1 MIFHA
6 TLRRTLRG
14 LFAAVDHI
22 VDSYCMSV
30 SACGAHCLLP
40 LHEFVYTI
48 VHSYCNILNATIMLS
63 LCVWSLFVYVSVAVY
78 LSVRLSVCLSV
89 CLGICSCCECPC
101 ACIILSL
108 TSICLIALNGLL
120 ICLACG

>member
-6 TLRRTLRG
+6 TLRG

-22 VDSYCMSV
+22 VDLYCMSV

-78 LSVRLSVCLSV
+78 LSVRLSRYLQLLWMSLCMHNPFTYFNLFDCLKWIADL
-89 CLGICSCCECPC
+89 LGLW
-101 ACIILSL
+101 LS
-108 TSICLIALNGLL
+108 
-120 ICLACG
+120 

>member
-6 TLRRTLRG
+6 TLRG

-22 VDSYCMSV
+22 VNSYCMSV

-63 LCVWSLFVYVSVAVY
+63 LCVCGRYLFMCQ
-78 LSVRLSVCLSV
+78 LQFICLSVCLSV
-89 CLGICSCCECPC
+89 YQSVSEFAAAVDVLVH
-101 ACIILSL
+101 A
-108 TSICLIALNGLL
+108 
-120 ICLACG
+120 

>member
-22 VDSYCMSV
+22 VDLYCMSV
-30 SACGAHCLLP
+30 LP

-78 LSVRLSVCLSV
+78 LSVRLSVSV
-89 CLGICSCCECPC
+89 FAAAVDVLVH
-101 ACIILSL
+101 A
-108 TSICLIALNGLL
+108 
-120 ICLACG
+120 